1 MKGICLTIAALFM
14 MSATVS
20 AKGETTK
27 QRGAPTGYPDMK
39 RNTPIKVT
47 YDDVDAQNKAE
58 EDPLFI
64 KKVTQDTWVMAE
76 VNDRKIY
83 IDYYTKMGDDGMQRN
98 LNFGNNAILS
108 PIQGSIR

>member
-1 MKGICLTIAALFM
+1 MKGICLTIAAVFM
-14 MSATVS
+14 ISVAVS
-20 AKGETTK
+20 AKGEASN
-27 QRGAPTGYPDMK
+27 QPGAPTGYPDSK
-39 RNTPIKVT
+39 RITPIKVT
-47 YDDVDAQNKAE
+47 YDDIEAQNKAE
-58 EDPLFI
+58 EDPLYI
-64 KKVTQDTWVMAE
+64 KERKVDTWYMAQ